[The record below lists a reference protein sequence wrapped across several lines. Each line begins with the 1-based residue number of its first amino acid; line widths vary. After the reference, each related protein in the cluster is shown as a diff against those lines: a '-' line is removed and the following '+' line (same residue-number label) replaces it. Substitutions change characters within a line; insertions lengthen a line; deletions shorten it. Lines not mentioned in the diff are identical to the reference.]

1 MEQRKK
7 RPKHS
12 SLGAKQKDQKRRQIV
27 RAAVKVFAEI
37 GYHSATMEDIA
48 REFGAPKGLLYS
60 HFKSKEQVLDAIL
73 NDEELIAQL
82 EAPLV
87 PFDGPLDQAISWA
100 IARSSR
106 LFRSNAHLVRVLY
119 LQSITADKQP
129 ELPFKKML
137 ERLYNMAARWLDHYK
152 RTGEIRPE
160 VDSRL
165 WAELLVDAF
174 TNVIL
179 KKPTLGDGE
188 IQLGSLLAVLEM
200 LFDGTTTETG
210 RGCVSGAIQGL
221 IRLTDQP
228 LRPSGAHAP
237 ARPPSARQAPAAAR
251 PRLHQAQ
258 ARRRPNPNRPGSA
271 NEPLERPLSQ

>member
-37 GYHSATMEDIA
+37 GYQSATMEDIA
-48 REFGAPKGLLYS
+48 RELEATKGLLYS
-60 HFKSKEQVLDAIL
+60 HFKSKEQVLEAIL
-73 NDEELIAQL
+73 YDEELIAQL

-87 PFDGPLDQAISWA
+87 PFDGPLAQALSWA
-100 IARSSR
+100 IARSSMV
-106 LFRSNAHLVRVLY
+106 FQSNAHLVRVLY
-119 LQSITADKQP
+119 LQSIASGETTQLA
-129 ELPFKKML
+129 FKKML

-165 WAELLVDAF
+165 WGELLVDAF

-179 KKPTLGDGE
+179 KKPTSGEHGE
-188 IQLGSLLAVLEM
+188 IQLGSLMAVLEM
-200 LFDGTTTETG
+200 LFDGVTTETG
-210 RGCVSGAIQGL
+210 RGCASGAIQGL

-237 ARPPSARQAPAAAR
+237 ARPSSARQARAAAR

-258 ARRRPNPNRPGSA
+258 ARRRP
-271 NEPLERPLSQ
+271 